1 MINFWFVLDIV
12 KNKYLFVVFVISVF
26 IIVLIFFFLKLIFYI
41 NEKLGFGRS
50 FDF

>member
-26 IIVLIFFFLKLIFYI
+26 IIVLIFFFFKVDILY
-41 NEKLGFGRS
+41 
-50 FDF
+50 